1 MGIFAPSPAG
11 DAAPDAA
18 SLLQRHPGA
27 PAYRPCP
34 PGAPRLIGSAS
45 PHVFAGYRGAPA
57 ATDESLVIAPDGTPW
72 LVTADV
78 GTLDGGGALRF
89 LGRAGDAVRSGGETV
104 RAAEVEGAVCAE
116 EAPVEACA
124 VVPVLD
130 ARWGGGGG
138 SGGGRRRGAAAG
150 GGCAGGRP
158 RCCVSCGS
166 GVRERGWRD
175 KSNRGPCSCWQMRPR
190 CPATPR
196 GRCRNTDWWR

>member
-72 LVTADV
+72 LVTAVV

-130 ARWGGGGG
+130 ARWGG
-138 SGGGRRRGAAAG
+138 RRWFWRGAAAG
-150 GGCAGGRP
+150 GGCAGGRLRWGTP
-158 RCCVSCGS
+158 ALLRLL
-166 GVRERGWRD
+166 RERCARAGLA
-175 KSNRGPCSCWQMRPR
+175 G
-190 CPATPR
+190 
-196 GRCRNTDWWR
+196 